1 MNATAAH
8 HQRAS
13 PELSDTDLAYIAQ
26 AALTWNRSLPPDA
39 VRASAKAGWLTLAGE
54 VQWHYQRQDAADCVR
69 HLPGVAGIRNDITLR
84 PAATAAAQ
92 LRAAP

>member
-1 MNATAAH
+1 MNANASH
-8 HQRAS
+8 PQRAM
-13 PELSDTDLAYIAQ
+13 PELSDADLAYIAQ
-26 AALTWNRSLPPDA
+26 AVLAWTRSLPPGA
-39 VRASAKAGWLTLAGE
+39 IRASAEGGWLTLAGE

-84 PAATAAAQ
+84 PTATAAP